1 MRNSGRKL
9 EFEDKI
15 ATAVYMAIL
24 DVKAE
29 SKEEE
34 MKKMEYMMNINKIIC
49 NYEELRPILTEFF
62 ERKKYNNILER

>member
-62 ERKKYNNILER
+62 ERKKYNDALVR